1 MSDDQGFV
9 NDLGSRSQ
17 PPAYQTLASRCSL
30 APCSY
35 LTPGNWERQGCESRG
50 TGVPSSLPSYNLWSR
65 LLFHTSVNTDQ
76 AKPLLS
82 AAGRA
87 RAHQP
92 RGISHNGELRRPW
105 RAHGMRLGKVPS
117 ASPTSFRETSDGGTH
132 LEELQTPCRGC
143 LAQWGLPSKFTG
155 LPMLLPVPVILRL
168 PLLRSPWAPMLS
180 SCQSPLCRPI
190 LVPALFMG
198 RGLQPWLQA
207 QLHL

>member
-1 MSDDQGFV
+1 MTLAQGHSH
-9 NDLGSRSQ
+9 LHTKPW
-17 PPAYQTLASRCSL
+17 PPAVLWCLAHTSPLGTGRGR
-30 APCSY
+30 AVNP
-35 LTPGNWERQGCESRG
+35 RG
-50 TGVPSSLPSYNLWSR
+50 TGVSSSLPSYNLWSR
-65 LLFHTSVNTDQ
+65 LLFHTSMNTDQ

-82 AAGRA
+82 AARRA

-168 PLLRSPWAPMLS
+168 PLLRSPWALMLS
-180 SCQSPLCRPI
+180 SYQSPLCRPI